1 LVFCCR
7 PEIEEVTR
15 ATPLAHGTMAKL
27 RKRPRRTARHLGTI
41 AKPVGLAEDASQ
53 PQQPFAGRVKRPADP
68 RRASTLLLKYLGV
81 RAATEALLHAFF
93 AERDLDRASAQFWIE
108 AYQLIV
114 GTRK

>member
-1 LVFCCR
+1 
-7 PEIEEVTR
+7 
-15 ATPLAHGTMAKL
+15 MAAS
-27 RKRPRRTARHLGTI
+27 RKTSRHRSRRFGNDAGSRI
-41 AKPVGLAEDASQ
+41 AKTSGSAEDPPQ
-53 PQQPFAGRVKRPADP
+53 PQQLYAGRVKTPADP
-68 RRASTLLLKYLGV
+68 RHAWALLLKYLGA

>member
-1 LVFCCR
+1 
-7 PEIEEVTR
+7 
-15 ATPLAHGTMAKL
+15 MAAL
-27 RKRPRRTARHLGTI
+27 RKTVRRSSRRLSANS
-41 AKPVGLAEDASQ
+41 KPVNLAKDPPQ
-53 PQQPFAGRVKRPADP
+53 PQQLFAGRVKTPADP
-68 RRASTLLLKYLGV
+68 RRACALLLKYLGA

>member
-1 LVFCCR
+1 MSAR
-7 PEIEEVTR
+7 RKITR
-15 ATPLAHGTMAKL
+15 DRSRHIGGNAGS
-27 RKRPRRTARHLGTI
+27 RTAKTS
-41 AKPVGLAEDASQ
+41 GLAEDSPQ
-53 PQQPFAGRVKRPADP
+53 PQQLFAGRVKTPADP
-68 RRASTLLLKYLGV
+68 RRACTLLLKYLGP

>member
-1 LVFCCR
+1 
-7 PEIEEVTR
+7 
-15 ATPLAHGTMAKL
+15 MAMP
-27 RKRPRRTARHLGTI
+27 RKRLHPSSLRRGGNSGSRTANP
-41 AKPVGLAEDASQ
+41 AGLAQDPSQ
-53 PQQPFAGRVKRPADP
+53 PQHLLAARVKTPADP
-68 RRASTLLLKYLGV
+68 RRACTLLLKYLGT